1 MLMITQ
7 TSDVLEERCCT
18 YEG

>member
-7 TSDVLEERCCT
+7 TADILEERCCT